1 MIIEFTHFRFA
12 NDKLL
17 PNDCLNILCVMKFR
31 GSEVTTSGTSKPTS
45 CSLHKSPASE
55 GPDTEEAESGES
67 RGSRGLLE
75 LLQTGD
81 LADVDVVVGEKTFRC
96 HKAILGARSPFFK
109 VIKSRL
115 IKLRITNSQIN

>member
-1 MIIEFTHFRFA
+1 MIFNFFNLHSYFCRFA

-45 CSLHKSPASE
+45 SSLSRSPTSE
-55 GPDTEEAESGES
+55 VSLDTEEAEDRPG
-67 RGSRGLLE
+67 GDNRGLLE

-81 LADVDVVVGEKTFRC
+81 LADVDVVVGEKIFRC
-96 HKAILGARSPFFK
+96 HKAILGSKSPFFK
-109 VIKSRL
+109 VL
-115 IKLRITNSQIN
+115 HTDGHFL

>member
-1 MIIEFTHFRFA
+1 MSFCFRFA

-45 CSLHKSPASE
+45 CSLHRASE
-55 GPDTEEAESGES
+55 VSNDMEEAEAGNT
-67 RGSRGLLE
+67 RGLLE
-75 LLQTGD
+75 LLHTGD

-96 HKAILGARSPFFK
+96 HKAILGAKSPFFK
-109 VIKSRL
+109 VL
-115 IKLRITNSQIN
+115 LFCN